1 MVWRAGPRTPG
12 WWSYLSLPI
21 LYEQYLG
28 FPPDFSSRET
38 WGISEVC
45 PSNWIFVWRINRFD
59 GRSGLE
65 DFIQN
70 LGMGDG
76 WRGAYSERL

>member
-1 MVWRAGPRTPG
+1 MVFLQISLQERLGGSVRAAQVTG
-12 WWSYLSLPI
+12 L
-21 LYEQYLG
+21 
-28 FPPDFSSRET
+28 
-38 WGISEVC
+38 C
-45 PSNWIFVWRINRFD
+45 VWRINPFD

-76 WRGAYSERL
+76 WRGAYSERF